1 MFFKKD
7 KSKYNSECIVKNPNE
22 LPGVKKKSFILPFA
36 GGEIW
41 FEHLDGLYGHTELAL
56 EKLAADAPVFQRP
69 SSPSF
74 IGFVL
79 DETEV
84 TDEFTEMI
92 TDKLLNTHK
101 RFMRVGFIG
110 ADSYT
115 KMALK
120 KRLYG
125 HGFALGF
132 FLDFE
137 KAKEWLISEG
147 I

>member
-1 MFFKKD
+1 MI
-7 KSKYNSECIVKNPNE
+7 EKNGRE
-22 LPGVKKKSFILPFA
+22 LPGFKKKSFVLPFN

-79 DETEV
+79 DDTNV
-84 TDEFTEMI
+84 TDNLIEMI

-115 KMALK
+115 KRMLK

-125 HGFALGF
+125 HGFAIGF

-137 KAKEWLISEG
+137 KAKEWLVSEG